1 MSACRTGSFVTDNY
15 RHIATDYRPIPG
27 VVEIAAIGRKAA
39 IQDDPPVSLP
49 TRRYW
54 QASRLIGE
62 DSTSVFPTT
71 LLWKGLWGFQFFL
84 ELGKRLIHGRTTDKG
99 IN

>member
-1 MSACRTGSFVTDNY
+1 MDTLPLITAPF
-15 RHIATDYRPIPG
+15 PG